1 MLGLLLAKG
10 KFHRGHY
17 QTFHKL
23 FLRKTQVT
31 YKSQGSRKSLSK
43 LKNWSIKKYFGGV
56 CLTVFNTIFLI
67 YRTIETV
74 TIACSNKTFDNF
86 SKVFKKIMFR
96 RSLLIKSTDCKSKT
110 FFKKT
115 PSQVFF
121 KYFSNY
127 FINSQT
133 LLVTWF

>member
-17 QTFHKL
+17 QTFHKTFFKKNSSYL
-23 FLRKTQVT
+23 QVT
-31 YKSQGSRKSLSK
+31 SSRKSLSK

-96 RSLLIKSTDCKSKT
+96 RSLLIKSIDCKSKKYL
-110 FFKKT
+110 KKT